1 MSTQGKQPSSM
12 KTDDEGVLLPE
23 EEQLYREFE
32 MYLNAISQEVALPLI
47 QQIEEASRK
56 LRHVV
61 TPLQTIPREMQGKLD
76 SSLQQLAKM
85 SHESAAQ
92 MQQKL
97 DSSLQQLAKMSH
109 DSAAQMQQ
117 KLDSSLQQLAKMS
130 HESAAQMQQKLDSS
144 LQQLAELSRDST
156 VQMQQKLDSSL
167 QQMVKMS
174 YGTNLLMLRNLL
186 IGVIVLACISVMLQM
201 LISFR
206 VWR

>member
-97 DSSLQQLAKMSH
+97 DSSLQQLA
-109 DSAAQMQQ
+109 
-117 KLDSSLQQLAKMS
+117 
-130 HESAAQMQQKLDSS
+130 
-144 LQQLAELSRDST
+144 ELSRDST